1 MIDESIRPEG
11 GGKVF
16 FPLFDP
22 TIIILIPAFLF
33 ALWAQILVSSTFG
46 KYSKIKSTTGYT
58 GFELARRLLE
68 SAGIYDV
75 SIEYISGKLTDH
87 YDPRTKVV
95 RLSSATYN
103 NFSVASLGVVA
114 HEIGH
119 AIQHAQNYAPL
130 VIRNAMAPVVTF
142 GSNLAWILFLIGLI
156 FFSPFLIKLGIIF
169 FILVVIFTLITLPV
183 EIDASRRALKLLRE
197 SILMPEEELRGVKK
211 VLTAAAM
218 TYVAAV
224 ATAIFQLLRMIFIA
238 SMFGDRE

>member
-1 MIDESIRPEG
+1 M
-11 GGKVF
+11 F

-22 TIIILIPAFLF
+22 TIIILIPAFLL
-33 ALWAQILVSSTFG
+33 ALWAQILVSSTFNR
-46 KYSKIKSTTGYT
+46 YSRVKSTTGYT

-75 SIEYISGKLTDH
+75 SIEYISGRLTDH
-87 YDPRTKVV
+87 YDPRSKVV

-103 NFSVASLGVVA
+103 SFSVASLGVVA

-156 FFSPFLIKLGIIF
+156 FFSPFLVKLGIIF

-197 SILMPEEELRGVKK
+197 SVLMPEEELKGVKK

-224 ATAIFQLLRMIFIA
+224 ATAILQLLRMIFIA

>member
-1 MIDESIRPEG
+1 MSLIRSEG

-33 ALWAQILVSSTFG
+33 ALWAQILVSSTFS

-75 SIEYISGKLTDH
+75 SIEYISGRLTDH

-103 NFSVASLGVVA
+103 DFSVASLGVVA

-156 FFSPFLIKLGIIF
+156 FSSPFLIKLGIIF

-197 SILMPEEELRGVKK
+197 SVLMPEEELRGVKK

-238 SMFGDRE
+238 SIFGDRQ

>member
-1 MIDESIRPEG
+1 M
-11 GGKVF
+11 F

-103 NFSVASLGVVA
+103 NFSVASL
-114 HEIGH
+114 
-119 AIQHAQNYAPL
+119 
-130 VIRNAMAPVVTF
+130 
-142 GSNLAWILFLIGLI
+142 
-156 FFSPFLIKLGIIF
+156 
-169 FILVVIFTLITLPV
+169 
-183 EIDASRRALKLLRE
+183 
-197 SILMPEEELRGVKK
+197 
-211 VLTAAAM
+211 
-218 TYVAAV
+218 
-224 ATAIFQLLRMIFIA
+224 
-238 SMFGDRE
+238 

>member
-1 MIDESIRPEG
+1 
-11 GGKVF
+11 
-16 FPLFDP
+16 
-22 TIIILIPAFLF
+22 
-33 ALWAQILVSSTFG
+33 
-46 KYSKIKSTTGYT
+46 
-58 GFELARRLLE
+58 
-68 SAGIYDV
+68 
-75 SIEYISGKLTDH
+75 
-87 YDPRTKVV
+87 
-95 RLSSATYN
+95 
-103 NFSVASLGVVA
+103 VASLGVVA

-130 VIRNAMAPVVTF
+130 VIRNAMTPVVTF

-238 SMFGDRE
+238 SIFGDRQ